1 MADYISLAKCFPQKE
16 TAQNRHHQLIW
27 EIEIGMQRL
36 SSIQYNIF
44 SRMYFHILE
53 YWGSRRVCQSMSCC
67 WIGQRVGGR
76 RNEKEWNCE
85 IRWIHYIS
93 SKLELISVFTLK
105 KWNYCRL
112 ACYWKLLLLFCQE
125 QGKVNVN
132 KQLQPINGKSRFRR
146 FRSCKERLNATRK
159 FAVFLH
165 TRLEMFWCQP
175 PNFASPSV

>member
-1 MADYISLAKCFPQKE
+1 
-16 TAQNRHHQLIW
+16 
-27 EIEIGMQRL
+27 MQRL
-36 SSIQYNIF
+36 NSIF
-44 SRMYFHILE
+44 STNAMFGNRMYFHIFE

-85 IRWIHYIS
+85 IRWIHHIS
-93 SKLELISVFTLK
+93 SKPELISVFTLK

-146 FRSCKERLNATRK
+146 FRSCKDKTQQENSFYTIDWK
-159 FAVFLH
+159 C
-165 TRLEMFWCQP
+165 FWFCLS
-175 PNFASPSV
+175 FCLIFI